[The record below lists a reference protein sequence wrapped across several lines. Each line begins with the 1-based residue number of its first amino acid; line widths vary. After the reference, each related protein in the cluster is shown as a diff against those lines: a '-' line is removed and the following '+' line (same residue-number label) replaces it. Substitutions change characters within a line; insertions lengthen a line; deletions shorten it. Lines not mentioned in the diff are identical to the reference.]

1 MPVIRV
7 AIESRRTDAT
17 GAGTRRPSGVNSP
30 PATLDSVAVRPIRII
45 GDPVLHTPTAP
56 VETFDEELKALV
68 ADMFDTMAAA
78 EGVGL
83 AANQVGVA
91 LRVLVYDCPD
101 EQTRARV
108 RGVVVNPVL
117 ETSERPETMPD
128 PDDDDEG
135 CLSVPAEQ
143 FPTGRA
149 GWARVTGVDADGAP
163 VEVEGTGF
171 LARCLQHEV
180 DHLDGVIYID
190 RLVGRN
196 QRAGRKAVKR
206 NGWGVPGLSWD
217 PSKQH
222 AEDV

>member
-1 MPVIRV
+1 
-7 AIESRRTDAT
+7 
-17 GAGTRRPSGVNSP
+17 VNSVRLRST
-30 PATLDSVAVRPIRII
+30 AVAVRPIVII
-45 GDPVLHTPTAP
+45 GDPVLHTPTRP
-56 VETFDEELKALV
+56 VESFDDELKALV
-68 ADMFDTMAAA
+68 ADMFDTMSAA

-83 AANQVGVA
+83 AANQVGVP
-91 LRVLVYDCPD
+91 LRVFVYDCPD
-101 EQTRARV
+101 ERTRTRL

-128 PDDDDEG
+128 PEDDDEG

-149 GWARVTGVDADGAP
+149 EWARVSGVDVDGAP

-171 LARCLQHEV
+171 LARCLQHET

-217 PSKQH
+217 PSTVH